1 MKKRFLSL
9 ICAIAVLFTVI
20 FGAYAETEPIVT
32 EPPNTEDMSQPK
44 EGGTADSENVSTDE
58 PLLPAGSES
67 EIVTEPEKPLEPED
81 TGTVVQVGL
90 YYGNSALNSANLQ
103 NAVGNGYRVG
113 YMNEDRQFQCLGYLD
128 EINVSVI
135 KTENLCYGTKDG
147 YTCYFDD
154 ISSQI
159 AVGKYSVLINA
170 EIASFEEAVAIIQG
184 AESEGYFPAWIEG
197 VWQIRYGSFMNEET
211 AQLAADTM
219 GGTVVSGSGYG
230 VSVIRRGTSDILFQF
245 DGGSSNSLAIAPGA
259 DDSEQNVTWLKGNKY
274 YGIFQYRR
282 LSNGGNLT
290 ISNFVSIDDYAS
302 CVASREMSSS
312 WPMEAL
318 KAQTVCARSYYY
330 QAVSN
335 RRHKSQGFDICNT
348 THCQVY
354 FGMASAN
361 ERTAQAA
368 AETAELSLWY
378 EDEAAEIFYYSS
390 NGGASEDCKNVWV
403 ADHPYLTGVV
413 DPYEGT
419 IADQISGYYWSV
431 TYTAAEL
438 TELLHKKGYAVG
450 ANVVDLQVTEFTPMG
465 NVKRITFTLDNGK
478 TQSFTKD
485 NVRIFLGVK
494 SIRYTISALQ
504 TTEGMDYIVDD
515 GDSLSTLVGAYVLN
529 ADGSV
534 SQMTE
539 NVYVIT
545 ENGVELLPMQSAA
558 GQNDP
563 AGNEAVFTVTGSG
576 YGHNVGMSQWGAYAM
591 AQLGYTFEDILKF
604 YFTGIEIY

>member
-1 MKKRFLSL
+1 MKTRFLSI
-9 ICAIAVLFTVI
+9 ICAISVFFAVA
-20 FGAYAETEPIVT
+20 FGAYAEMETIETEPQ
-32 EPPNTEDMSQPK
+32 NTEEVSQIE
-44 EGGTADSENVSTDE
+44 EGEAADDENVPTDE
-58 PLLPAGSES
+58 PLLPAGSEN
-67 EIVTEPEKPLEPED
+67 EIVTEPEKPLDEEEA
-81 TGTVVQVGL
+81 GTTVQVGL
-90 YYGNSALNSANLQ
+90 YYGSNAVSSANLQ

-113 YMNEDRQFQCLGYLD
+113 YMNEERQFQCLGYLD
-128 EINVSVI
+128 EIDVSVI
-135 KTENLCYGTKDG
+135 KTENLYYGTKDG

-159 AVGKYSVLINA
+159 AVGKYSILINT
-170 EIASFEEAVAIIQG
+170 EIASFEETVAIIQST
-184 AESEGYFPAWIEG
+184 EEKGYFPAWIEG
-197 VWQIRYGSFMNEET
+197 VWQIRYGSFTNEVA
-211 AQLAADTM
+211 AQTVADAM
-219 GGTVVSGSGYG
+219 GGTVVSASGYG
-230 VSVIRRGTSDILFQF
+230 VSVVHRGTSDILFQF
-245 DGGSSNSLAIAPGA
+245 DDGSNHSLAVAPGA
-259 DDSEQNVTWLKGNKY
+259 DDYEQNVTWLKGNKY

-282 LSNGGNLT
+282 LSSGGNIT

-330 QAVSN
+330 QAVSTH
-335 RRHKSQGFDICNT
+335 RHKSQGFDICNT

-354 FGMASAN
+354 YGMASAN
-361 ERTAQAA
+361 ERTAQAS

-378 EDEAAEIFYYSS
+378 EGEPAEIFYYSS

-403 ADHPYLTGVV
+403 ADRPYLTGVV

-419 IADQISGYYWSV
+419 IADKISGYHWSV
-431 TYTAAEL
+431 TYTASEL

-450 ANVVDLQVTEFTPMG
+450 ANVVDLQVTELTPMG

-478 TQSFTKD
+478 TQSFSKD

-494 SIRYTISALQ
+494 SIRYTISASQ
-504 TTEGMDYIVDD
+504 TTENVYVVDE
-515 GDSLSTLVGAYVLN
+515 GDSLSTLAGAYVLSG
-529 ADGSV
+529 DGSV
-534 SQMTE
+534 SQITE
-539 NVYVIT
+539 DVYVIT
-545 ENGVELLPMQSAA
+545 SNGVELLSAQSVAEQTGTA
-558 GQNDP
+558 E
-563 AGNEAVFTVTGSG
+563 NETVFTITGSG